1 MQLVSSCATA
11 QPARVV
17 QVSEF
22 ELGVHYR
29 DVVKRVGFDPTG
41 NSWVATTQ
49 TLYRVSGGS
58 LQAED
63 TAGARS
69 RRLALGP
76 TGEVYVW
83 LSQGSAPAA
92 LFDGEVWET
101 PKRLIGRLQLPAF
114 PHGFA
119 SLFMGGNGRL
129 IVTISPLNDPEG
141 RRGDFLYVFWSRD
154 GRELSRVTLDKRLA
168 PIVDVTG
175 EAMLVMGESDAIAFR
190 NDGQQLWKV
199 DGRFRNGAL
208 AGKGEIALLNP
219 ADAHA
224 IREVR
229 VYNQGKLTSLTL
241 SAPVSELAL
250 TGDGS
255 LGALG
260 VGDGE
265 VLLITPPSCNIRKCR
280 TPQQI
285 PGLDRS
291 TIYRVTALRFMDANT
306 LAIGRIQRVDSGD
319 KVTYPAAEVVATSIG
334 SAKPLFRRL
343 IPLKQP
349 ATWSPSLDA
358 TFGVLAFAAYTPDRA
373 LIVTL
378 AK

>member
-1 MQLVSSCATA
+1 
-11 QPARVV
+11 
-17 QVSEF
+17 
-22 ELGVHYR
+22 
-29 DVVKRVGFDPTG
+29 
-41 NSWVATTQ
+41 
-49 TLYRVSGGS
+49 
-58 LQAED
+58 
-63 TAGARS
+63 
-69 RRLALGP
+69 
-76 TGEVYVW
+76 
-83 LSQGSAPAA
+83 
-92 LFDGEVWET
+92 
-101 PKRLIGRLQLPAF
+101 
-114 PHGFA
+114 
-119 SLFMGGNGRL
+119 MGGNGRL

-208 AGKGEIALLNP
+208 ASKGEIALLNP

-229 VYNQGKLTSLTL
+229 VYNQGKLASLTL

-255 LGALG
+255 LGAVG
-260 VGDGE
+260 IGDGD
-265 VLLITPPSCNIRKCR
+265 VLLITPHSCNTRKCR
-280 TPQQI
+280 APQQI

-349 ATWSPSLDA
+349 AT
-358 TFGVLAFAAYTPDRA
+358 
-373 LIVTL
+373 
-378 AK
+378 